1 MFYYKNS
8 LGRKHIVNYLH
19 INALIAHELLGF
31 TCTDNELKIFSTAL
45 GGLVWYW
52 DISFIAIELMQVQAN
67 PDN

>member
-1 MFYYKNS
+1 MNNKN
-8 LGRKHIVNYLH
+8 VNT
-19 INALIAHELLGF
+19 LIAHELLGF

-52 DISFIAIELMQVQAN
+52 DFSFIAIELMQVQAN